1 MRKQMVSITEP
12 SYPVNQSPYPKLMK
26 ESKSIVSLPKI
37 SNITNS
43 LNRGFS
49 YKKIYDRKPILK
61 PINQKRLIT
70 ARSLNKKNFKKI

>member
-12 SYPVNQSPYPKLMK
+12 SYPVNQSPYPRLMK

-49 YKKIYDRKPILK
+49 YKKIYDR
-61 PINQKRLIT
+61 
-70 ARSLNKKNFKKI
+70 ANFKTNKPEKTNNCS